1 MKLIIPDT
9 NSKEFRAMLTS
20 TGDGDN
26 ASILALRGY
35 VTPERMTQVALA
47 AIRREPALLQCR
59 VESLLESLTL
69 CMEAGLE
76 PDGRNAHLL
85 AEGDSVRVVFDWK
98 GLVALGRRRG
108 VEAIHADVVCQGDHF
123 GVGYDGGAKLT
134 HEIDYRNPRG
144 DAYAA
149 YCYYILDGEPDV
161 EVMTREE
168 IERERATELA
178 AAPGHTPLAG
188 LWQRDWASMARR
200 AVVMRAS
207 LRWPG
212 EIPALETPPPQ
223 PAHTSPTGGEDNAP
237 SENGDKEVPQGPLGK
252 LTHFMR
258 VRKISEASMLDYL
271 KEEGRI
277 ADYITQLADVPGP
290 VIEDVVSSWVE
301 MMEEAE
307 EI

>member
-9 NSKEFRAMLTS
+9 HSKEFRALLTS

-26 ASILALRGY
+26 AAVLALRGY
-35 VTPERMTQVALA
+35 ITPERMTQVALA

-59 VESLLESLTL
+59 VESLLEALTH

-76 PDGRNAHLL
+76 PDGRHAHLF
-85 AEGDSVRVVFDWK
+85 AEGDTVRVVFDWK
-98 GLVALGRRRG
+98 GLVAIGRRCG
-108 VEAIHADVVCQGDHF
+108 VEAIHADVVCQQDNF

-149 YCYYILDGEPDV
+149 YCYYIIDGEPDV

-168 IERERATELA
+168 IEHGRAAELA
-178 AAPGHTPLAG
+178 AAPGNTPLAG
-188 LWQRDWASMARR
+188 LWEQDWPAMAKR

-212 EIPALETPPPQ
+212 EMPALETPPSQ
-223 PAHTSPTGGEDNAP
+223 PSTTPPRDETNAP
-237 SENGDKEVPQGPLGK
+237 SANGEKEVPQGPLEK
-252 LTHFMR
+252 LLHFMR

-277 ADYITQLADVPGP
+277 ADYITQLADVPEP
-290 VIEDVVSSWVE
+290 VIEDVVSSWVG